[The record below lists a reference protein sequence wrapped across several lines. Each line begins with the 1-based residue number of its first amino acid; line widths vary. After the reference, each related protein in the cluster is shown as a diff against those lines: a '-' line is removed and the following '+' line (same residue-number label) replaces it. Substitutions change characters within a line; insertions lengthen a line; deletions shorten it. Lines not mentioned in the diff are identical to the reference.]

1 MNKEFDDLIQ
11 ALKNLPAVEGALL
24 IKEYQEG
31 KMPQQ
36 KNVRMYSAAKQSRL
50 TAGWGQIVTSA
61 DYELQTSLRVM
72 RSRARQLIRDA
83 GYAKRAKTIVVNN
96 VVGSGIGMQAQVKTV
111 RGELNDSIN
120 NNIEETWEDWSLA
133 DTCHTGGV
141 LNFADIERLAMGQ
154 VFDVGEIFIRKYSQ
168 PFGASKIPFALEVI
182 EPERLVEEFQ
192 PSSPLRNA
200 TVRMGIE
207 VDEFRRPIAYWI
219 RKLHPGEY
227 RHSAGETDAVE
238 RIPADQIMHLKVTER
253 WPQTRG
259 EPWMHAVMRKLNDID
274 GYSEAEIVAA
284 RAASSYMGIIETREE
299 YGQPTETGER
309 EIVLEPGIVEKL
321 DPGDKWN
328 FVNPTRPNSN
338 VDPFIRLMLREIAA
352 GTGVSYESLSRDY
365 SQSNYS
371 SSRLALLDDRDLWRV
386 TQLWFIRNFRM
397 LVHRE
402 WLQQAILS
410 RAIESISI
418 EQFAQYPKKF
428 MAVRFKPRG
437 WTWIDPEKEVKAYK
451 EAIKGGLTTTTE
463 VIALTG
469 GGKDIEDVLDDRYHE
484 LDLMKQKGL
493 VFDTDA
499 AYYGASKTPPATE
512 TKSDD
517 DEDTKMTIRDLQLVA
532 KGGAR

>member
-1 MNKEFDDLIQ
+1 MSNESENLIQ
-11 ALKNLPAVEGALL
+11 LLKNLPAIEGALL
-24 IKEYQEG
+24 IKEYRERRAAQE
-31 KMPQQ
+31 

-50 TAGWGQIVTSA
+50 TSGWGQLVTSA
-61 DYELQTSLRVM
+61 DYELNTSLRVM
-72 RSRARQLIRDA
+72 QARARALIRDA
-83 GYAKRAKTIVVNN
+83 SYAKRAKMIVINN
-96 VVGSGIGMQAQVKTV
+96 VVGSGIGVQAQVKTS

-120 NNIEETWEDWSLA
+120 SEIEETWEDWCLA

-141 LNFADIERLAMGQ
+141 LNFADIERLTMGQ

-168 PFGASKIPFALEVI
+168 PFGASKIPFALEII
-182 EPERLVEEFQ
+182 EPERIVDEFQ
-192 PSSPLRNA
+192 PSSPLANA
-200 TVRMGIE
+200 IVRMGIE
-207 VDEFRRPIAYWI
+207 CDQFRRPIAYWI

-227 RHSAGETDAVE
+227 RYSPGETDAYE
-238 RIPADQIMHLKVTER
+238 RIPANQIIHLKITDR

-259 EPWMHAVMRKLNDID
+259 EPWMHTAMRKLNDID

-284 RAASSYMGIIETREE
+284 RGAAAYMGIVETREE
-299 YGQPTETGER
+299 YGQTTETGEK
-309 EIVLEPGIVEKL
+309 EIVIEPGIVERL
-321 DPGDKWN
+321 DPGDKFT
-328 FVNPTRPNSN
+328 FVNPNRPNSN

-397 LVHRE
+397 LIHRE

-418 EQFAQYPKKF
+418 EAFAQYPKKF

-451 EAIKGGLTTTTE
+451 EAIKAGLTTTTD

-469 GGKDIEDVLDDRYHE
+469 GGKDIEDVLDDRQHE
-484 LDLMKQKGL
+484 LDMMKQKGL
-493 VFDTDA
+493 IFDTDA
-499 AYYGASKTPPATE
+499 AYYGSSKTPPPAAV
-512 TKSDD
+512 KSDED
-517 DEDTKMTIRDLQLVA
+517 DDKKMTIRDLQLVA
-532 KGGAR
+532 KGGR